1 MVSWRSTAWPVPS
14 LAGAVPGRRR
24 SATLSG
30 MLRRAVTALWIL
42 LAGAAALMTGF
53 AVAGPGGRAGAV
65 PDVTSTTNCIGVPCA
80 TTTVAT
86 VPLTTVAPPTTTP
99 QTAPPT
105 TKAPVTQ
112 TRPPGP
118 TIPRTT
124 LPAPT
129 TTATTLPSIGGNL
142 PVTPS
147 TVPFTTKQQSSHVNP
162 VFAALSGAG
171 LFVAL
176 VIVLVRFI
184 TSRPRD

>member
-1 MVSWRSTAWPVPS
+1 MRSSRHWCCPR
-14 LAGAVPGRRR
+14 RRR

-42 LAGAAALMTGF
+42 LAGAAALMVGF

-65 PDVTSTTNCIGVPCA
+65 GNQTSSTTRCFPVACT
-80 TTTVAT
+80 TTTVT
-86 VPLTTVAPPTTTP
+86 LPVTTAPAPAPAPTTA

-105 TKAPVTQ
+105 TRAPVTQ
-112 TRPPGP
+112 TRLPAVTATPK
-118 TIPRTT
+118 TT

-129 TTATTLPSIGGNL
+129 TTATTLPSIGGSL

-147 TVPFTTKQQSSHVNP
+147 TVPFTTEQQSSHVSP

-184 TSRPRD
+184 TSRPRG

>member
-1 MVSWRSTAWPVPS
+1 MRSSRHWCCPR
-14 LAGAVPGRRR
+14 RRR

-42 LAGAAALMTGF
+42 LAGATALMVGF

-65 PDVTSTTNCIGVPCA
+65 PDVTSSTNTCLAIPCRT
-80 TTTVAT
+80 TTTVT
-86 VPLTTVAPPTTTP
+86 LPVTTAPAPAPAPTTA

-105 TKAPVTQ
+105 TRAPVTQ
-112 TRPPGP
+112 TRLPAVTATPK
-118 TIPRTT
+118 TT

-129 TTATTLPSIGGNL
+129 TTATTLPSIGGSL

-147 TVPFTTKQQSSHVNP
+147 TVPFTTEQQSSHVSP

-184 TSRPRD
+184 TSRPRG